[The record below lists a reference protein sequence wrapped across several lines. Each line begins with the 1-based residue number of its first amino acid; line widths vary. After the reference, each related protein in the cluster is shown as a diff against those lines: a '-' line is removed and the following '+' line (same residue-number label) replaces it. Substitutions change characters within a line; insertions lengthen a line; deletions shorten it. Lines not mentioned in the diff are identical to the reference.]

1 MSTAVAPPTAAPL
14 RPIVNRERANDSSTN
29 SYPVLAPMS
38 SSTSTPSQS
47 TNTTSA
53 VSSADRGSGKT
64 TSPVGKRSPNTSRSG
79 GAVSKISVKKEPPT
93 SPSLHSSSR
102 HRPRKLDL
110 SASTLSS
117 HSTTSRG
124 PLTSRE
130 GGLAAMHDVG
140 LACLSPGF
148 QTQDP
153 AIREQLQRS
162 ISVRD
167 QQRSI
172 IESRLQKTAKGD
184 GPDGVKPSESNL
196 FGSLKA
202 SSTNKK
208 RPPPGL
214 SIVPPSASQF
224 ANERVI
230 QSAPLNQTFTGRH
243 HPHHITHH
251 LISHP
256 SDHMNSPSSTHI
268 HHAPANQT
276 NNRLPPIADVFGSD
290 ALVPRTQ
297 DRDHRDWDRD
307 DRNIPRNNHSSS
319 NHNTNNTNTNNNN
332 NNNFYQSATT
342 APRPPL
348 ANPTNTNNSS
358 NNNIPLPSPSLP
370 INQNQNQNT
379 SSTSSTFSSMQR
391 PREYRSAEEAV
402 HELAGG
408 REDLLPRIIH
418 YNGNSNLANA
428 NNNNTNSAQGPQHHH
443 SPGANGNHQSQ
454 QQQSSLYPHH
464 PHSAATPIAGSGI
477 HVSQSS
483 RRRSRNEYERDN
495 GSPPLGAGP
504 DMRFRHAPL
513 PPVAASTA
521 SAGGSGSAAGNA
533 AGGSPPGGY
542 AAGGMGYGGGYGS
555 FGARRDSPDT
565 QRRKKD
571 EFLGLC
577 ARAWDL
583 FHS

>member
-14 RPIVNRERANDSSTN
+14 PPMGDRDRRDHSL

-38 SSTSTPSQS
+38 SAANTHHPSQAQPTLARPATATDRS
-47 TNTTSA
+47 GAGKNTPP
-53 VSSADRGSGKT
+53 D
-64 TSPVGKRSPNTSRSG
+64 GKRSPNTL
-79 GAVSKISVKKEPPT
+79 SKISVKKEPPS
-93 SPSLHSSSR
+93 SPSLHSSNR

-110 SASTLSS
+110 SASTLSTQS
-117 HSTTSRG
+117 ASTSRG
-124 PLTSRE
+124 PLTARE
-130 GGLAAMHDVG
+130 GGLTAMHDVG

-153 AIREQLQRS
+153 ALREQLQRS

-196 FGSLKA
+196 FGSLRTP
-202 SSTNKK
+202 SSSKK

-243 HPHHITHH
+243 QPHPITRH
-251 LISHP
+251 LISNP
-256 SDHMNSPSSTHI
+256 ADHMNSPSSHI
-268 HHAPANQT
+268 LHAPANQT

-290 ALVPRTQ
+290 ALVPRDNR
-297 DRDHRDWDRD
+297 DRDGS
-307 DRNIPRNNHSSS
+307 RNGLYASQSS
-319 NHNTNNTNTNNNN
+319 NAHN
-332 NNNFYQSATT
+332 SH
-342 APRPPL
+342 
-348 ANPTNTNNSS
+348 S
-358 NNNIPLPSPSLP
+358 NNNTLGPLPSPGLP
-370 INQNQNQNT
+370 VNP
-379 SSTSSTFSSMQR
+379 SSSNSNNASYSSKR

-408 REDLLPRIIH
+408 REDLLPRIVH
-418 YNGNSNLANA
+418 YNGSSASSNSQQAR
-428 NNNNTNSAQGPQHHH
+428 QP
-443 SPGANGNHQSQ
+443 SPLSGGQ
-454 QQQSSLYPHH
+454 QQQQQPNGAPNHSSLPH
-464 PHSAATPIAGSGI
+464 PSSTGT
-477 HVSQSS
+477 S
-483 RRRSRNEYERDN
+483 RRRTRNEYERDN
-495 GSPPLGAGP
+495 GSPPLGNGP
-504 DMRFRHAPL
+504 DMRFRAAPAHGSSPGGHGHHGL
-513 PPVAASTA
+513 GLGGAQGAYS
-521 SAGGSGSAAGNA
+521 GSGSGTST
-533 AGGSPPGGY
+533 GP
-542 AAGGMGYGGGYGS
+542 
-555 FGARRDSPDT
+555 FGAGRDSPET
-565 QRRKKD
+565 QRRKKE